1 MRTGVLSGAS
11 QKRIAA
17 LADLHC
23 PRTGEDVLRSL
34 FNQVAAEA
42 DVILLCGDLTDYG
55 KPEEARS
62 LAHALAVLGRLP
74 ILAVLG
80 NHDHESGAADEVEH
94 ILCDSGVHVLDGNS
108 MEIDGV
114 GYVGVKGF
122 AGGFGDRSL
131 QPWGESVLKQFVRE
145 GVEEA
150 LKLESALAKMSTA
163 PRIVLLHYAPIRQTV
178 EGEPAEIIPFL
189 GSSRLEEPLNRYG
202 VTAVFHGHAHHG
214 SPEGKTRE
222 GIPVYNVAMPL
233 LRRRYPDRPPVRFIE
248 VPVKRETV
256 PA

>member
-1 MRTGVLSGAS
+1 MNRPDV
-11 QKRIAA
+11 KRIAA

-23 PRTGEDVLRSL
+23 PRTGEDVLKPL
-34 FNQVAAEA
+34 FSHVAAEA
-42 DVILLCGDLTDYG
+42 DAILLCGDLTDYG
-55 KPEEARS
+55 KSVEAKI
-62 LAHALAVLGRLP
+62 LAQALSIVGRTP
-74 ILAVLG
+74 VLAVLG
-80 NHDHESGAADEVEH
+80 NHDHESGAAEEVER
-94 ILCDSGVHVLDGNS
+94 ILCDSGVHVLDGTS
-108 MEIDGV
+108 KEIDGV

-122 AGGFGDRSL
+122 AGGFGDRLL

-163 PRIVLLHYAPIRQTV
+163 PRIVLLHYAPILATV

-202 VTAVFHGHAHHG
+202 VMAVFHGHAHHG

-222 GIPVYNVAMPL
+222 GVPVYNVAMPL
-233 LRRRYPDRPPVRFIE
+233 LRSRYPDQPPVRFID
-248 VPVKRETV
+248 VPVNTETV
-256 PA
+256 VT